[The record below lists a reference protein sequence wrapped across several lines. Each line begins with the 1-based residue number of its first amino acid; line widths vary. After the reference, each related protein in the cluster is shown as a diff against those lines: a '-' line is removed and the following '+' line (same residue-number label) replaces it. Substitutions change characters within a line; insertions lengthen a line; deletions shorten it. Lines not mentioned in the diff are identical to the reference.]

1 MCHGE
6 LEHADMIERAKCH
19 LEFLKFELYA
29 VTDWDIGITFLEKRM
44 SVAYVRRDVI

>member
-6 LEHADMIERAKCH
+6 LEHTDMIDRAICH

-29 VTDWDIGITFLEKRM
+29 VIDWDIGITFLERRT
-44 SVAYVRRDVI
+44 SVVYVGRKVI